1 VVLVNNHSQQS
12 TVLPESSKAESQ
24 KETAAPQQG
33 DEQHS
38 NGNGR
43 MKASPLAKKLAK
55 EKGIDLKAVH
65 GSGDGGRIVKA
76 DVDSFS
82 PQTTVDR
89 PPSKTASPATSS
101 QQPVTEFFPTL
112 KRNLLILRIVKCGKQ
127 LPVVWVKACLLL
139 RIFILPWRSTWIM
152 RYQPVHR

>member
-1 VVLVNNHSQQS
+1 TVDSQQS
-12 TVLPESSKAESQ
+12 ATESSKAAAQ
-24 KETAAPQQG
+24 PETSNEPQTAQ
-33 DEQHS
+33 S

-82 PQTTVDR
+82 PQTTGDK
-89 PPSKTASPATSS
+89 PQSKTPAPAASS
-101 QQPVTEFFPTL
+101 QQPVTKFTPATEE
-112 KRNLLILRIVKCGKQ
+112 K
-127 LPVVWVKACLLL
+127 
-139 RIFILPWRSTWIM
+139 
-152 RYQPVHR
+152 